1 MLEFR
6 VEISSKTRRGFL
18 YDLVKGHCRGRIS
31 SGNNDDALYDCTV
44 FRLINTTNVFS
55 LLIAHEKSSN
65 YIPEKISFVGMIVI
79 HLHSNLDLGVNLL
92 VVMHPLLRIYFMFN
106 MW

>member
-1 MLEFR
+1 MDGFVSDKVLELR

-44 FRLINTTNVFS
+44 FRLIITTNVFS
-55 LLIAHEKSSN
+55 LLIAHGKS
-65 YIPEKISFVGMIVI
+65 
-79 HLHSNLDLGVNLL
+79 
-92 VVMHPLLRIYFMFN
+92 
-106 MW
+106 